1 MTHNKTEG
9 GEEALVS
16 MVTIVSLAVTAL
28 YVVIAYV
35 FALIYKSK
43 VDKKDFW
50 VLLWLVYDVLIH
62 LTLELPFVVISL
74 LGTVKESQHF
84 TALVWKEYAKADV
97 RWGISD
103 PTIVSLEFLTVT
115 IVEVFAVGTVYAI
128 VKEKYYR
135 HFLQICLCV
144 CELYGGWMTFC
155 PEWLTGS
162 KFLNTG
168 NFLHLWVYLVFFN
181 MLWVVF
187 PVLLLWQSWNALK
200 GTFSEEGQLL
210 SEQITTT
217 TNTVRT
223 YNTRSKN
230 KHKKLE

>member
-62 LTLELPFVVISL
+62 LTLELPFVLISL